1 VQGKNFQESLHVD
14 YTTDAQ
20 TTQDTVQIYGGWV
33 MLHGAST
40 GMSGLFDLFAN
51 SQARVQ
57 RVVEGG
63 HSDGGVDPVAMW
75 RACRRVI

>member
-1 VQGKNFQESLHVD
+1 
-14 YTTDAQ
+14 
-20 TTQDTVQIYGGWV
+20 

-51 SQARVQ
+51 RQARVQ